1 MDCNSLI
8 ALIESKYSKTIS
20 PFGKEED
27 LSETEM
33 KRYLDST
40 AEFLRWMEDTILKT
54 PVDKGESSISARQC
68 ILDTL
73 GDDPDEAHYPHL
85 WASLALFSDMRLK
98 QIFGVEIFSDDEDN
112 D

>member
-1 MDCNSLI
+1 MDCNSLV
-8 ALIESKYSKTIS
+8 AMIESKYSKAIS

-33 KRYLDST
+33 HRYLDAT

-73 GDDPDEAHYPHL
+73 SEDPDEALHPDL
-85 WASLALFSDMRLK
+85 WSSLALFSDMRLK
-98 QIFGVEIFSDDEDN
+98 QIFGVEIFSDEEEKD
-112 D
+112 